1 MKKLAL
7 LLIMALPASVMAATG
22 VATHHALLTCMPDQ
36 RQDGVVSEEFNKLF
50 PELINQAIAKVK
62 SGTVTEAYF
71 LDENYRNGAA
81 FLVKGKTGTEAR
93 ANAEQF
99 KQETEKLLT
108 KFKLPFKGRCMV
120 GGKMVLPK

>member
-7 LLIMALPASVMAATG
+7 LLIMALPASVMAATT

>member
-1 MKKLAL
+1 MKKLTL
-7 LLIMALPASVMAATG
+7 LLIMALPASVMAATS

-50 PELINQAIAKVK
+50 PELINQAIAKVT

-108 KFKLPFKGRCMV
+108 
-120 GGKMVLPK
+120 

>member
-1 MKKLAL
+1 
-7 LLIMALPASVMAATG
+7 
-22 VATHHALLTCMPDQ
+22 
-36 RQDGVVSEEFNKLF
+36 
-50 PELINQAIAKVK
+50 

-108 KFKLPFKGRCMV
+108 QFKLPFKGRCMV
-120 GGKMVLPK
+120 GARMVLPR

>member
-7 LLIMALPASVMAATG
+7 LLIMALPASAMAATT
-22 VATHHALLTCMPDQ
+22 ATTHHALLTCMPDQ

>member
-1 MKKLAL
+1 MKKLTL
-7 LLIMALPASVMAATG
+7 LLIMVLPASVIAAT
-22 VATHHALLTCMPDQ
+22 VPTKPHALLTCLPEQ
-36 RQDGVVSEEFNKLF
+36 RQDGAMSEEFNKLF

-81 FLVKGKTGTEAR
+81 FLVQGKTANEAR

-99 KQETEKLLT
+99 KQETEKLLAQ
-108 KFKLPFKGRCMV
+108 FKLPFKGRCMV
-120 GGKMVLPK
+120 GGRMILPK

>member
-7 LLIMALPASVMAATG
+7 LLIMALPASVMAATS

-120 GGKMVLPK
+120 GAKMVLPK

>member
-7 LLIMALPASVMAATG
+7 LLIMALPASVMAATS

>member
-1 MKKLAL
+1 MKKLVL
-7 LLIMALPASVMAATG
+7 LLIMALPASVMAATS
-22 VATHHALLTCMPDQ
+22 VATHHALMTCMPDQ

-50 PELINQAIAKVK
+50 PELINQAVAKVK

-81 FLVKGKTGTEAR
+81 FLVQGKTANEAR

-99 KQETEKLLT
+99 KLETEKLLT

>member
-7 LLIMALPASVMAATG
+7 LLIMALPASAMAATT
-22 VATHHALLTCMPDQ
+22 VATPHALMTCMPDQ

-62 SGTVTEAYF
+62 SGAVTEAYF

-99 KQETEKLLT
+99 RQETEKLLT

-120 GGKMVLPK
+120 GARMVLPK